1 MWLKE
6 HNWPNIAPLNDL
18 NKRNEENNW
27 WDQSYGEDHQYI
39 YMLQCDVGNMGTL
52 PGHIVP
58 LPGHM
63 GTLPGHMGTLP
74 GQMGILPYGESPLGT
89 LPGHMGAL
97 SGHMGT
103 LSGHMGPTTYQVI
116 WVWYG
121 RAISVLRGLVQF
133 GTIKPKCCMD
143 WIGWMGY
150 LWPDH
155 LDYYIDQLTVIKM
168 TQWCS
173 DKFYLWKFQERFQ
186 VPWLQG
192 LFSFFFAFPEFH
204 QSDHTD
210 TNYKCRYKYRYIYRY
225 KYRYK

>member
-1 MWLKE
+1 MATQNEREWWKQHYIIDEINHMGRIINIYICFSVTSAIWGPYQAILCPYQATWE
-6 HNWPNIAPLNDL
+6 PYQDIWGRYQPNGDPTWPYGDPSRPYGGAI
-18 NKRNEENNW
+18 R
-27 WDQSYGEDHQYI
+27 SYGYPI
-39 YMLQCDVGNMGTL
+39 W
-52 PGHIVP
+52 
-58 LPGHM
+58 
-63 GTLPGHMGTLP
+63 
-74 GQMGILPYGESPLGT
+74 PYGD
-89 LPGHMGAL
+89 
-97 SGHMGT
+97 
-103 LSGHMGPTTYQVI
+103 PTTYQVI

>member
-1 MWLKE
+1 MATQNEREWWKQHYIIDE
-6 HNWPNIAPLNDL
+6 INHMGRIINIYICFSVTSAIWGPYQAILCPYQATWEPYQDIWGRYQA
-18 NKRNEENNW
+18 KWGSYHMGSPHWGPFQAIWGRYQAIW
-27 WDQSYGEDHQYI
+27 WGRYQAIWGPYLAIWGPYH
-39 YMLQCDVGNMGTL
+39 
-52 PGHIVP
+52 

-63 GTLPGHMGTLP
+63 GL
-74 GQMGILPYGESPLGT
+74 
-89 LPGHMGAL
+89 
-97 SGHMGT
+97 
-103 LSGHMGPTTYQVI
+103 
-116 WVWYG
+116 VWSCY
-121 RAISVLRGLVQF
+121 ISIEGFEQF